1 MLALCL
7 SWALFEKQYCCNRP
21 FWRTSLAKKREV
33 RKTERRASRARAAPP
48 RDADAREARDAGGLD
63 RYDIALLGEL
73 QRDARQSNADLAARI
88 GLSPAP
94 TWRRVRRLEEL
105 GVITGY
111 RAEIDRRKIG
121 LGVLA
126 FVRVDAERDNADATR
141 ALEEAIRGLPE
152 VISCHYIS
160 GAGTFELQVLVTDLD
175 AYSRWTMETLFRL
188 PNVKDLHTSFSLGE
202 IKAAPRCR
210 SGTWGAPMTA
220 RRCAATDGLF
230 PSTDE
235 RFAESI
241 GTRALTNAPR
251 ARTTSGRRQRV
262 VHRVGQALNRRDV
275 IARMGAALAGLRA
288 RAWPAAS
295 PRRPT
300 RC

>member
-1 MLALCL
+1 LPR
-7 SWALFEKQYCCNRP
+7 SDK
-21 FWRTSLAKKREV
+21 SGKSDAKP
-33 RKTERRASRARAAPP
+33 ARAPSPP
-48 RDADAREARDAGGLD
+48 RDPDAREARDGGGLD

-105 GVITGY
+105 GIITGY
-111 RAEIDRRKIG
+111 DRRKIG

-141 ALEEAIRGLPE
+141 VLEEAIRGLPE

-160 GAGTFELQVLVTDLD
+160 GAGTFELQVLAADLD

-202 IKAAPRCR
+202 IK
-210 SGTWGAPMTA
+210 S
-220 RRCAATDGLF
+220 
-230 PSTDE
+230 S
-235 RFAESI
+235 
-241 GTRALTNAPR
+241 
-251 ARTTSGRRQRV
+251 
-262 VHRVGQALNRRDV
+262 
-275 IARMGAALAGLRA
+275 AALPLGHLGSSR
-288 RAWPAAS
+288 
-295 PRRPT
+295 
-300 RC
+300 

>member
-1 MLALCL
+1 MCL
-7 SWALFEKQYCCNRP
+7 LYACPGAAVEKQYCCDSHFGEPVLPR
-21 FWRTSLAKKREV
+21 SE
-33 RKTERRASRARAAPP
+33 KTGKANARAIAPP
-48 RDADAREARDAGGLD
+48 PAREPDERGARDAGGLD

-105 GVITGY
+105 GIITGY

-141 ALEEAIRGLPE
+141 VLEEAIRGLPE

-175 AYSRWTMETLFRL
+175 AYSRWTMDVLLRL

-202 IKAAPRCR
+202 IKA
-210 SGTWGAPMTA
+210 S
-220 RRCAATDGLF
+220 
-230 PSTDE
+230 
-235 RFAESI
+235 
-241 GTRALTNAPR
+241 
-251 ARTTSGRRQRV
+251 
-262 VHRVGQALNRRDV
+262 
-275 IARMGAALAGLRA
+275 AALPLTHLR
-288 RAWPAAS
+288 PGS
-295 PRRPT
+295 
-300 RC
+300 